1 MTGIV
6 VMKIPEHEKP
16 DSSLLSHISAEKRQK
31 LTRFFQQADS
41 NRSLYGELLVRYVAS
56 QQLGIA
62 AEDIVISA
70 NPYGKPYLEGIAG
83 FEYNLSHS
91 GCWVAMIYGHHAVGI
106 DVERHRKLDIDS
118 LARICLTSSERA
130 HLGGY
135 SGEEREQYFFQ
146 IWTCKESYIKA
157 VGKGMSIPLD
167 SFDVRVEGD
176 RMCIKDQIDNCDG
189 NYIVQSYD
197 LENGYSLSACSASD
211 DLPDELITLSYRD
224 LPQIRM
230 VL

>member
-1 MTGIV
+1 
-6 VMKIPEHEKP
+6 
-16 DSSLLSHISAEKRQK
+16 
-31 LTRFFQQADS
+31 
-41 NRSLYGELLVRYVAS
+41 
-56 QQLGIA
+56 
-62 AEDIVISA
+62 
-70 NPYGKPYLEGIAG
+70 EGIEE

-91 GCWVAMIYGHHAVGI
+91 GCWVAMIYGQHQVGI

-135 SGEEREQYFFQ
+135 NGEERERYFYQ

-167 SFDVRVEGD
+167 SFEVWVVERD
-176 RMCIKDQIDNCDG
+176 RMCIKDQIDNRDA
-189 NYIVQSYD
+189 NYVTQTYE
-197 LENGYSLSACSASD
+197 LENGYTLSACSASD
-211 DLPDELITLSYRD
+211 DLPDEIIALSYRD
-224 LPQIRM
+224 LPQVRA